1 MGGLYCLVTIVRREL
16 GEKFMTFYKKNG
28 IRTHMASLC
37 NGTAQQKT
45 LDYLGLEKTEKIMIT
60 SFLSDEA
67 RKKVSYELVS
77 KMHIDVPGNGIA
89 MAIPMESVG
98 GKSALDYLAPG
109 QEAKKGAERDM
120 NATPYTLIVAIA
132 ESGTTDTVMDAA
144 RSAGARGGTVV
155 HAKGTANDKITSSF
169 FGVTV
174 ASEKEM
180 VYIVSKRADR
190 DIIMK
195 SIMEKAGPATDA
207 KAVVFSLPVDSV
219 VGLRSLTDAE
229 QSEE

>member
-1 MGGLYCLVTIVRREL
+1 MGGLYCMVTVVRREL
-16 GEKFMTFYKKNG
+16 GERFMTFYKKNG
-28 IRTHMASLC
+28 VRTHMSTLC

-45 LDYLGLEKTEKIMIT
+45 LDYLGLEKTEKMMII
-60 SFLSDEA
+60 SFVSDDI
-67 RKKVSYELVS
+67 RKKLSHDLVS

-89 MAIPMESVG
+89 MAVPMESIG
-98 GKSALDYLAPG
+98 GKTAMDYLASG
-109 QEAKKGAERDM
+109 QEIKKGAERDM

-132 ESGTTDTVMDAA
+132 ESGCTDIVMDAA

-180 VYIVSKRADR
+180 VYIVSKRQDR
-190 DIIMK
+190 DTIMK
-195 SIMEKAGPATDA
+195 AIMENAGQHTEA

-219 VGLRSLTDAE
+219 VGLRSLTDE
-229 QSEE
+229 EMSEE

>member
-1 MGGLYCLVTIVRREL
+1 MGGLYCMITIVRREL
-16 GEKFMTFYKKNG
+16 GERFMTFYKKNG

-60 SFLSDEA
+60 SFLTDET
-67 RKKVSYELVS
+67 RKKVSHDLVS

-89 MAIPMESVG
+89 MSIPMESVG
-98 GKSALDYLAPG
+98 GKSALEYLAPG
-109 QEAKKGAERDM
+109 HEPKKGAERDM

-132 ESGTTDTVMDAA
+132 ESGSTDTVMDAA

-155 HAKGTANDKITSSF
+155 HAKGTANDKITNSF

-180 VYIVSKRADR
+180 IYIVSKRADR

-195 SIMEKAGPATDA
+195 SIMEKAGMNTDA
-207 KAVVFSLPVDSV
+207 KDVVFSLPVDSV

-229 QSEE
+229 VSEE

>member
-1 MGGLYCLVTIVRREL
+1 MGGLYCMITIVRREL
-16 GEKFMTFYKKNG
+16 GERFISFYKKNG
-28 IRTHMASLC
+28 VRTHIASLC

-45 LDYLGLEKTEKIMIT
+45 LDYLGLEKTEKIMII
-60 SFLSDEA
+60 SFLSDDI
-67 RKKVSYELVS
+67 RKKLSHDLVS

-89 MAIPMESVG
+89 MAVPMESVG
-98 GKSALDYLAPG
+98 GRSALEYLAPG
-109 QEAKKGAERDM
+109 QEAKKGADRDM
-120 NATPYTLIVAIA
+120 NATPYTLIVAVS
-132 ESGTTDTVMDAA
+132 ESGGTDIVMDAA

-155 HAKGTANDKITSSF
+155 HAKGTANDKIKNSF

-180 VYIVSKRADR
+180 IYIVTKRADR
-190 DIIMK
+190 DTIMK
-195 SIMEKAGPATDA
+195 AIMEKAGPDTDA

-229 QSEE
+229 VTE